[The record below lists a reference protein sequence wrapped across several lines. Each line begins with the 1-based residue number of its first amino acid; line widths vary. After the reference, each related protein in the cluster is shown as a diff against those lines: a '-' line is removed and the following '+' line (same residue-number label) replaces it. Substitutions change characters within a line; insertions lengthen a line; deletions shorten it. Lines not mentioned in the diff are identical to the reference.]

1 VPLTAAAV
9 KERALALGFDLCGVA
24 PAEAFPELGALAGW
38 LERGFAGEMRY
49 LARTAD
55 ERADP
60 RRVLPSARTV
70 VALGTV
76 YNVDRPYSTEVGD
89 PGEALIAR
97 YAWGDDYH
105 DVIGR
110 RLEAL
115 VAWMRETAGAP
126 FDARAYVDTGPVQ
139 ERVLAARAGLGW
151 IGRNACLIHPELGS
165 WLLLAEILT
174 SLDLDADAPGTDRC
188 GTCTL
193 CLDACPTGA
202 LVEPGLLD
210 ARRCVAYLTIELKG
224 PIPEPI
230 EPGIGSHVFGC
241 DVCQEVCPWNQV
253 AARSSDPAWQPRP
266 QFDRPRLDDLAARS
280 DDDLRWQMRGS
291 AMRRAGVRRLR
302 RNLEVALR
310 HRGAGPGV

>member
-1 VPLTAAAV
+1 VALTAAAV

-24 PAEAFPELGALAGW
+24 PAETIPELGALAGW
-38 LERGFAGEMRY
+38 LARGFAGEMHY

-55 ERADP
+55 KRGDP
-60 RRVLPSARTV
+60 RRVLPSARAV
-70 VALGTV
+70 LALGTV
-76 YNVDRPYSTEVGD
+76 YNTDRPYSTEVGEAGD
-89 PGEALIAR
+89 ALIAR

-110 RLEAL
+110 RLDAL
-115 VAWMRETAGAP
+115 VGWMREAAGVP
-126 FDARAYVDTGPVQ
+126 FEARAYVDTGPVQ
-139 ERVLAARAGLGW
+139 ERAFAARAGLGW
-151 IGRNACLIHPELGS
+151 VGRNTCLIHPELGS
-165 WLLLAEILT
+165 WLFLAEILT
-174 SLDLDADAPGTDRC
+174 NLDLEPDTPGTDRC
-188 GTCTL
+188 GSCTL

-202 LVEPGLLD
+202 LVEPGVLD
-210 ARRCVAYLTIELKG
+210 ARLCIAYLTIELKG
-224 PIPEPI
+224 PVPEPL
-230 EPGIGSHVFGC
+230 EPGLGSHVFGC